1 MTCANC
7 GAEMSAETFEGH
19 LARSVT
25 IDLCLPCQ
33 VFWFDTRES
42 LQLTPGA
49 VLKLFRLIGEHAL
62 GARGGAT
69 DRPVCPRCQTRLLL
83 THDQQRNTRFQY
95 RRCPAGHGRLI
106 TFVEFLRE
114 KDFIRPLSAQQIEE
128 LRQNVQFVNC
138 SNCGAPIDLAKHAA
152 CAHCGS
158 PLSMLDMKRAGALV
172 AELREADR
180 KDQTVRPIDPA
191 LPLELARAR
200 RDVEAAFASFERGP
214 SWFDDVSQGGLVGA
228 GLSSLARWLKQQE

>member
-1 MTCANC
+1 MNT
-7 GAEMSAETFEGH
+7 ETLAGH
-19 LARSVT
+19 LGTSVS

-33 VFWFDTRES
+33 ALWFDTRES
-42 LQLTPGA
+42 LKLSPGA

-62 GARGGAT
+62 RPRAPAARDPA
-69 DRPVCPRCQTRLLL
+69 CPRCSARLLM

-95 RRCPAGHGRLI
+95 LRCPQDHGRLI

-128 LRQNVQFVNC
+128 LRQSVQVVNC
-138 SNCGAPIDLAKHAA
+138 SNCGAPIDLTKSTS

-158 PLSMLDMKRAGALV
+158 ALSMLDMKQAGALV
-172 AELREADR
+172 AELRESEQPAR
-180 KDQTVRPIDPA
+180 SIDPA
-191 LPLELARAR
+191 LPLELERAR
-200 RDVEAAFASFERGP
+200 RDVEAAFASFERG
-214 SWFDDVSQGGLVGA
+214 STWFDDVSRSGLVGA